1 MQWSCHCVLL
11 QIDSVGVFVW
21 ALAPFF
27 VFGLFSAVCF
37 AVSAG
42 DTQVWLGDLR
52 VVVCCV
58 VVVSVCQITDLLIKR
73 TFCPCTVFVCLLTCK
88 DRAISATSATLE
100 EKKWKHTAAY
110 NIACNVASECRTL
123 SRHLK
128 WSCKFCHVSDCDGGS
143 NKGGG
148 GIFSQTGWY
157 CGNARLSLD
166 FRDDDFRK
174 N

>member
-1 MQWSCHCVLL
+1 MLLIVMQWICHCVLL

-58 VVVSVCQITDLLIKR
+58 VVVSVCQIIDLLIKR

-100 EKKWKHTAAY
+100 EKKMKTY
-110 NIACNVASECRTL
+110 R
-123 SRHLK
+123 
-128 WSCKFCHVSDCDGGS
+128 
-143 NKGGG
+143 
-148 GIFSQTGWY
+148 
-157 CGNARLSLD
+157 SLQHSLQRS
-166 FRDDDFRK
+166 FRMQDAF
-174 N
+174 